1 MASER
6 EVAGLRCG
14 EVLAELS
21 EYLDGELATMR
32 RQQIE
37 AHLAGCDWCE
47 RFGGQLAEAIGAL
60 RRELGAADAQPP
72 AAEDAE
78 AFARLR
84 ERLERP
90 R

>member
-6 EVAGLRCG
+6 EVAGILCG

-21 EYLDGELATMR
+21 NYLDGELAAAR
-32 RQQIE
+32 RRQIE

-47 RFGGQLAEAIGAL
+47 RFRGEFAEAIAVL
-60 RRELGAADAQPP
+60 RRELGAAESWLP
-72 AAEDAE
+72 AAEDVDV
-78 AFARLR
+78 FSRLR
-84 ERLERP
+84 ERLERA